1 VDKKT
6 SNIAPSSIGLFSKPV
21 AWFTDFWEDA
31 ICFGT
36 LVSGRIWALDDWET
50 LWTKLRR
57 MILTKPDSIRLR
69 QD

>member
-1 VDKKT
+1 MMIIIKWRKIKKGGRRKVDKKT

-36 LVSGRIWALDDWET
+36 LVSGRI
-50 LWTKLRR
+50 
-57 MILTKPDSIRLR
+57 
-69 QD
+69 